1 MVGSNITLENGP
13 FMTNAWVITG
23 VTENIITIPARGTL
37 QGVAFTLQ
45 PTPNEKAMTP
55 SSQGG
60 DASIAGGPAYVT
72 WRPELPGVM
81 AAPPARGW
89 SRGVLGTCSRRQWG

>member
-1 MVGSNITLENGP
+1 
-13 FMTNAWVITG
+13 MTNTWVITG
-23 VTENIITIPARGTL
+23 VTENIITIPGRGTL

-60 DASIAGGPAYVT
+60 DASIAGGPAYENHAVT
-72 WRPELPGVM
+72 WRPELSCVTE
-81 AAPPARGW
+81 APPARGG
-89 SRGVLGTCSRRQWG
+89 SRGVLGSCSRRQGG